1 MYDLE
6 KTICDLF
13 RNRNK
18 MEFQSFNTALK
29 SYTSRKDKD
38 LNKSMEYA
46 NKFNLQNIIRK
57 YLEILL

>member
-6 KTICDLF
+6 KQFVIYSEIET
-13 RNRNK
+13 RWN
-18 MEFQSFNTALK
+18 FNTVLK